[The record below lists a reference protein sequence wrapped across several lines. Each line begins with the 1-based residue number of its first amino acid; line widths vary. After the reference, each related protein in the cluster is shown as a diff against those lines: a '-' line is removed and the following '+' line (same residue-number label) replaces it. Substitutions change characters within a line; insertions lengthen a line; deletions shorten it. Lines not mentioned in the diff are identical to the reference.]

1 MERAPEI
8 QNGIGGSAATQ
19 EWKSAILDRERPLVL
34 VVEDNPH
41 DWEIYGNVLF
51 YNGYDV
57 MYASDGELGYRLA
70 QEHHPDL
77 ILLDLRMPKLDGLTL
92 CARLREDRSRAHIP
106 VVVLSGYPKR
116 EFGPRAEAAG
126 CARYL
131 EKPTKPVEVLH
142 EVEALI
148 GRPPAPGVGRPP
160 LQHLSI
166 V

>member
-1 MERAPEI
+1 METATGIKQENRGLTRARFES
-8 QNGIGGSAATQ
+8 GTVR
-19 EWKSAILDRERPLVL
+19 RERPLLL